1 MQYEKVFLEMLDRI
15 SALEERVAKL
25 ESKGA
30 AGNDKSGRSKLS
42 KFENLSAFFAEMKK
56 DNITLTFSEIER
68 ILGFRLSPSAR
79 EVKQYWSNSDSHSIA
94 QCWLK
99 YGYKTYAIDLEKET
113 VSFRKLRNAVSH

>member
-1 MQYEKVFLEMLDRI
+1 MQYEKVFLEMMDRL

-30 AGNDKSGRSKLS
+30 AENDKSNSRLS

-56 DNITLTFSEIER
+56 DNITLSFSEIEK
-68 ILGFRLSPSAR
+68 ILGFKLSPSAR

-94 QCWLK
+94 QCWLR
-99 YGYKTYAIDLEKET
+99 YGYKTYAVDLQKET
-113 VSFRKLRNAVSH
+113 VSFRKLRNAVSL